1 VARVQQRAQI
11 EALGSQLSVPRANG
25 VDAQTIDRPD
35 TETPVESIDRSAL
48 QELLAFSALHQQIQ
62 TFRLRQPRSADG
74 LGQEASDQPQEF
86 GLDAVLQLVVQRA
99 LTITGA
105 DGIAIALAKE
115 NTIVCRASAG
125 NIAPDH
131 GISVDAN
138 SRFSGTCLLSG
149 RIVRCDDTELDARV
163 NRLICRSLGARSIV
177 AVPLAA
183 KRQVIGLIEAFSAKS
198 YKFNDGDVRALS
210 LIAELTVAAMKPEK
224 EDRLAEV
231 PRNLSKHEEHTA
243 SRQAPSRE
251 NADRRETA
259 NEKPRVAGTRLLP
272 SGSRTSDNQRP
283 GLGVV
288 VAIIIFASTF
298 GVALWWRMRASD
310 SRAAV
315 QSTIASDAHSRGHF
329 PQNTSTVAP
338 SNHEPKLTSD
348 ESYRKSATEI
358 QVLGFPRVIAIR
370 HWSSP
375 DSSTVAIGLEG
386 RVQYEAHRLS
396 SPERIYF
403 DLHDT
408 GLVSELSNKE
418 IRIGGPLIRR
428 VRVAQPIPGTTRI
441 VLDVLG
447 TPHFSVSLETKPYR
461 LIIQVRKIT

>member
-1 VARVQQRAQI
+1 M
-11 EALGSQLSVPRANG
+11 PRANG
-25 VDAQTIDRPD
+25 ADAQTIDRPD
-35 TETPVESIDRSAL
+35 TENPVDSIDRSAL
-48 QELLAFSALHQQIQ
+48 QELLAFSALHRQIQ
-62 TFRLRQPRSADG
+62 TFRLRHPRSADG
-74 LGQEASDQPQEF
+74 LGQEASDQPHEF

-149 RIVRCDDTELDARV
+149 RILRCDDTELDARV

-210 LIAELTVAAMKPEK
+210 LIAELTVAAVKPEK
-224 EDRLAEV
+224 EDRFAEAT
-231 PRNLSKHEEHTA
+231 RNLPKHEERTA
-243 SRQAPSRE
+243 SRQGPSQQ
-251 NADRRETA
+251 NAARRETA
-259 NEKPRVAGTRLLP
+259 NEKPRLAGSLLFP
-272 SGSRTSDNQRP
+272 SHSGTFENQRP

-298 GVALWWRMRASD
+298 GAALWWRMRASD

-315 QSTIASDAHSRGHF
+315 KSTIASDAHSRGHF

-338 SNHEPKLTSD
+338 SNHEPMLTSD
-348 ESYRKSATEI
+348 ESFRKSATAT
-358 QVLGFPRVIAIR
+358 QVSGFPKVIGIR
-370 HWSSP
+370 HKSSA
-375 DSSTVAIGLEG
+375 DSNTVIIGLEG
-386 RVQYEAHRLS
+386 RVSYEAHRLS
-396 SPERIYF
+396 NPERIYF
-403 DLHDT
+403 DLHNT
-408 GLVSELSNKE
+408 RLVSELVNKK

-428 VRVAQPIPGTTRI
+428 VRVAQPTPGTTRV
-441 VLDVLG
+441 VLEVNG
-447 TPHFSVSLETKPYR
+447 TPRFSVRPETDPYR
-461 LIIQVRKIT
+461 LEVEVQKMRR